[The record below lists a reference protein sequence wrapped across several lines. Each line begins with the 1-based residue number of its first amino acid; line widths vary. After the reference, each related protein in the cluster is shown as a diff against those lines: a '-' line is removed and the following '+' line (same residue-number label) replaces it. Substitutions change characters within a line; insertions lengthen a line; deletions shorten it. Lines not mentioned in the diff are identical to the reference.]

1 MSGLRAQRLAARRA
15 ERRRAAR
22 RSVMV
27 AAASVVV
34 AVGTATGLLSA
45 LDSGGGSGGGGG
57 ADEARPAVTSSPLL
71 APPPAVSSAP
81 PTPSAS
87 KSPSPSART
96 REARK
101 PSRTPSSLPSAPSA
115 SASSASSFSFSSSPT
130 TREPEPETKRAPVP
144 VSPRL
149 YRNPDSNVL
158 DWVRA
163 HRDDPRR
170 PVIEAAIADRPAAV
184 WFADFSPWTIAAR
197 VRAVT
202 ARAAGA
208 GRVPVLVPYAVPDRD
223 CGGASQGGA
232 PGLGAYDGWIDAF
245 AAGLGSDEVIVI
257 LEPDSVALSACL
269 SPGQRTARFA
279 SLARAGRVLK
289 AANPHARVYYDAGH
303 SGWNDPA
310 KQASLLR
317 RAGAA
322 SAASSDGVFSNVS
335 NFHRTD
341 DEIAYDRQVLDALG
355 GPAGLGAVID
365 TSRNGNGA
373 PADGEWCDPAGR
385 KLGRA
390 PTTNTGQARIDAYL
404 WVKLPGES
412 DGCKGTPG
420 TFTASYAYDLAR

>member
-45 LDSGGGSGGGGG
+45 LDDGGGGG
-57 ADEARPAVTSSPLL
+57 ADEARPETTSSPLL
-71 APPPAVSSAP
+71 APLPAVSSTP

-96 REARK
+96 TEARK
-101 PSRTPSSLPSAPSA
+101 PSRTPP
-115 SASSASSFSFSSSPT
+115 PT
-130 TREPEPETKRAPVP
+130 TREPEPETKRVPVP

-149 YRNPDSNVL
+149 YRYPDSQVL
-158 DWVRA
+158 DWVGS

-170 PVIEAAIADRPAAV
+170 AVIEAEIADRPAAV
-184 WFADFSPWTIAAR
+184 WFADFSPSTIAAR

-202 ARAAGA
+202 AGAAGA

-232 PGLGAYDGWIDAF
+232 PDLGAYDGWIDAF

-257 LEPDSVALSACL
+257 LEPDSIALADCL
-269 SPGQRTARFA
+269 SPGQRTDRFA

-289 AANPHARVYYDAGH
+289 AANPNARVYYDAGH
-303 SGWNDPA
+303 SGWNAPA
-310 KQASLLR
+310 KQAALLR
-317 RAGAA
+317 QAGGA

-341 DEIAYDRQVLDALG
+341 DEIAYDREVLDALG

-373 PADGEWCDPAGR
+373 PADGEWCDPDGR

-390 PTTNTGQARIDAYL
+390 PTTNTGEARIDAYL